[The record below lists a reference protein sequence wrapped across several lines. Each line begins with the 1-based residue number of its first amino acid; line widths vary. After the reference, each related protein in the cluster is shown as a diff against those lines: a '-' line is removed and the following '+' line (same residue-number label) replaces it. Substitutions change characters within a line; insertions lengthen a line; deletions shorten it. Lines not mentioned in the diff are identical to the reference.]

1 VVGQI
6 IAAVLI
12 IYFLYMLYFDR
23 MQEEHFGSIKQQ
35 AWSFLH
41 FPLHL
46 VLVLALQGV
55 SLLIV
60 WRQAVES
67 LHGLSSYWM
76 PAINWIADGGEV
88 DPNTPFGSF
97 LSHVSDNYTQGMALA
112 DYLNATCYW
121 QVYNFLPKGVDASKE
136 IKLMKDAWYDIYQGF
151 DNVVADTDNSTAGDQ
166 FFNGLNAMTSAT
178 YKTLFDTFSVTV
190 PKTKAKKNPGVKEV
204 PDLEKTEMQYYS
216 IFDLVLTYAFI
227 AVSRSK
233 FRGICG
239 IY

>member
-1 VVGQI
+1 MVGQI

-23 MQEEHFGSIKQQ
+23 MQEEHFGSIRQQ

-55 SLLIV
+55 SLLII

-67 LHGLSSYWM
+67 LNVLKDYWT
-76 PAINWIADGGEV
+76 PAVNWVVDGGEV
-88 DPNTPFGSF
+88 DPKSLFGSF
-97 LSHVSDNYTQGMALA
+97 LGHVSENYTQGMALA

-136 IKLMKDAWYDIYQGF
+136 IKLMKDAYYDIYEGF
-151 DNVVADTDNSTAGDQ
+151 DNLVADTDNATAGEQ
-166 FFNGLNAMTSAT
+166 FVNGFMSMTSAT
-178 YKTLFDTFSVTV
+178 YTTLFNSFSVTV
-190 PKTKAKKNPGVKEV
+190 PKTKAKKESGVKQV
-204 PDLEKTEMQYYS
+204 PDLEVTERQYYI

-227 AVSRSK
+227 AVSTSDSCR
-233 FRGICG
+233 ICTVD
-239 IY
+239 